1 MAARVATEY
10 PDVTWWC
17 PQLPP
22 SPAQA
27 ATLID
32 QGTANWPSEHMAVVG
47 SSLGGFYATWLA
59 QRRGCKA
66 VVINPAV
73 DPARDLAAYIG
84 EQSTWHDPAEHFFF
98 RPEYIDELRKLESGA
113 IVEPDRFFA
122 LIAKGDELLDW
133 QEMASRYAGCHLK
146 LQEGG
151 DHAMSDFD
159 QHIGDVL
166 EFLSLQ

>member
-22 SPAQA
+22 SPTQA
-27 ATLID
+27 AALID

-98 RPEYIDELRKLESGA
+98 QPEYIDELRKLESGA
-113 IVEPDRFFA
+113 VVEPDRFFA

-151 DHAMSDFD
+151 DHAMSDFG